1 MESHLASQEPLLI
14 DNLSFVPSHSADYVI
29 GRKKATFYQAG
40 SNIYSVTGGTRVLKI
55 SLNSSH
61 DWVDPSCVYLQY
73 DLVNNEA
80 SGTKRVRP
88 ISNGHSFF
96 WKATDIKGKQCFRRY

>member
-1 MESHLASQEPLLI
+1 MESHLASQELLLI

-29 GRKKATFYQAG
+29 GRKKATFYQAR

-61 DWVDPSCVYLQY
+61 DWIDPSCVYLQY